1 VEQLR
6 ELATTLNI
14 GQLMLLMQ
22 FGNLSSET
30 TKYNTRL
37 FAEKVMP
44 KLRPMFAEWENRWWP
59 KPMEKRQRASLP
71 AFMPATAAE

>member
-1 VEQLR
+1 
-6 ELATTLNI
+6 
-14 GQLMLLMQ
+14 
-22 FGNLSSET
+22 
-30 TKYNTRL
+30 
-37 FAEKVMP
+37 MP